1 MFSSITLPGLNT
13 TINNIVCNF
22 FKYTPNTPINFTH
35 TQFWIFFFIVF
46 IIFCFVY
53 KKHAARNLWLF
64 VTSLFFYYKAS
75 GGFFLLIILSIITNY
90 FFGKAIYKHKKKLHK
105 KIWLATAIFYNL
117 AWLCYYKYPYFIID
131 TINGFF
137 GTGIITSDI
146 ILYSINKLTALN
158 FNTSE
163 IILPVGISFYTF
175 QIISYLV
182 DLYRQKVGPVKN
194 IADFGFYV
202 TFFPQ
207 LIAGPIVRA
216 AAFVPQMY
224 SKYNVSKLEIAQA
237 LFFILNGLTKKIV
250 IADYISVNFVD
261 RVFDNPAMYSGAE
274 NILAVY
280 GYSLQIY
287 CDFSGYTDIAIGLA
301 LILGFRLPIN
311 FNSPYKATSITNFW
325 QRWHISLSTWLKDYL
340 YIPLGGNKKGRPRTY
355 LNLFLTMFIGGLWHG
370 ASLMFIIWGALH
382 GLYLIIDKLIRAR
395 FKPKQTKCTNKLSIF
410 LTFNIITFTWIAF
423 RCNNFD
429 VAKTMVQKI
438 VQDFNIPDIFMA
450 IGSYYKVFAIIAFGY
465 IIHWLPAN
473 IKNLYKG
480 YFVLTPIYL
489 LAIITV
495 IVIFVLYQFSNSGL
509 QPFIYFRF

>member
-75 GGFFLLIILSIITNY
+75 GEFFLLIILSIITNY
-90 FFGKAIYKHKKKLHK
+90 FFGKVIYKAKTTLHK
-105 KIWLATAIFYNL
+105 KIWLTTAITYNL
-117 AWLCYYKYPYFIID
+117 GWLCYYKYPYFIV
-131 TINGFF
+131 
-137 GTGIITSDI
+137 GIINSLFDTNIITADI
-146 ILYSINKLTALN
+146 ILDNFNKLTDSS
-158 FNTSE
+158 FNASE

-182 DLYRQKVGPVKN
+182 DLYRQKVKPVKN

-237 LFFILNGLTKKIV
+237 LFFILNGLIKKIV

-340 YIPLGGNKKGRPRTY
+340 YIPLGGNKKGRHRTY
-355 LNLFLTMFIGGLWHG
+355 LNLLITMLLGGLWHG

-382 GLYLIIDKLIRAR
+382 GLYLIIDKL
-395 FKPKQTKCTNKLSIF
+395 FKAHFKIKQTTWLNKLGMLF
-410 LTFNIITFTWIAF
+410 TFNIITFTWITF
-423 RCNNFD
+423 RCTNFD
-429 VAKTMVQKI
+429 NAQIMILKI
-438 VQDFNIPDIFMA
+438 VQGFNIHDIFLA
-450 IGSYYKVFAIIAFGY
+450 VNAYYKVFAIIAFGY
-465 IIHWLPAN
+465 IVHWLPAN
-473 IKNLYKG
+473 IKNFYKG
-480 YFVLTPIYL
+480 HFVLTPIYL

-495 IVIFVLYQFSNSGL
+495 LVIFVLYQFSNIGI